1 MSYRWHSNVEAEQT
15 ADSSPRTAV
24 AVAPRG
30 DPRKRLL
37 AAMLETVAVR
47 GYDRTTI
54 SRVLS
59 NAGLEEAVFSE
70 HFHDKRDCFWQ
81 AIDGLIGHGERAA
94 LELFERDAP
103 WGELVR
109 IGLERLLGALTDD
122 PDAARVL
129 FVEMLGAG
137 AFAYERQ
144 RKTTALF
151 TSLIE
156 RGRLGSPN
164 ADQLPAQTSEAIV
177 GGIASILHRRAL
189 DGRVAELPSLAP
201 DLTYFAL
208 LPYLDHKRALEIA
221 NTTSTGWRAGTGWFR
236 R

>member
-1 MSYRWHSNVEAEQT
+1 MSYRRHSNVQGEQT
-15 ADSSPRTAV
+15 ADSSPRAAV
-24 AVAPRG
+24 ATPTRP
-30 DPRKRLL
+30 DPRRLL
-37 AAMLETVAVR
+37 LDAMIETVALR

-59 NAGLEEAVFSE
+59 NAGLDEAVFSE
-70 HFHDKRDCFWQ
+70 HFHDKRDCFQQGVDELIWQ
-81 AIDGLIGHGERAA
+81 GEQAA
-94 LELFERDAP
+94 VELFELDAP

-109 IGLERLLGALTDD
+109 TALERLLGALAED
-122 PDAARVL
+122 PDAASVL

-137 AFAYERQ
+137 PAAYERQ
-144 RKTTALF
+144 RTATALF

-156 RGRLGSPN
+156 RGRRGSPN
-164 ADQLPAQTSEAIV
+164 ADQLPTQTSEGIV

-189 DGRVAELPSLAP
+189 EGRFAELPSLAP

-208 LPYLDHKRALEIA
+208 LPYLDHERALEVA
-221 NTTSTGWRAGTGWFR
+221 NATSTGWRAGTGWFR

>member
-1 MSYRWHSNVEAEQT
+1 MSYRRHSNVEAEQT
-15 ADSSPRTAV
+15 AEDSNPRGV
-24 AVAPRG
+24 ATAPRG
-30 DPRKRLL
+30 DPRRRLL
-37 AAMLETVAVR
+37 EAIIETVALR

-59 NAGLEEAVFSE
+59 SAGLEEAVFSE
-70 HFHDKRDCFWQ
+70 HFHDKRDCFEQ
-81 AIDGLIGHGERAA
+81 AVDELIRRGERAA
-94 LELFERDAP
+94 LELFEKDAP

-109 IGLERLLGALTDD
+109 TGLERMLGALAED
-122 PDAARVL
+122 PDASRVL

-137 AFAYERQ
+137 PATCERQ
-144 RKTTALF
+144 RTALALF

-156 RGRLGSPN
+156 RGRSDSPK
-164 ADQLPAQTSEAIV
+164 AEQLPTQTSEAIV

-189 DGRVAELPSLAP
+189 EGRVAELPSLAP

-208 LPYLDHKRALEIA
+208 LPYLDHERALEIA
-221 NTTSTGWRAGTGWFR
+221 NATSTGWHAGTGWFR

>member
-1 MSYRWHSNVEAEQT
+1 MSYRRHAEVEEEQT
-15 ADSSPRTAV
+15 ADSNPQAAV
-24 AVAPRG
+24 VIAPRH

-37 AAMLETVAVR
+37 EAMIETVALR

-59 NAGLEEAVFSE
+59 SAGLEEAVFSE
-70 HFHDKRDCFWQ
+70 HFHDKHDCFWQ
-81 AIDGLIGHGERAA
+81 AVEEPIRRGERVA
-94 LELFERDAP
+94 LELFELDAP

-109 IGLERLLGALTDD
+109 AGLERLLRALADD

-137 AFAYERQ
+137 PAACERQ
-144 RKTTALF
+144 RVALALF
-151 TSLIE
+151 ISLIE
-156 RGRLGSPN
+156 RGRPGSPN
-164 ADQLPAQTSEAIV
+164 ADQLPTQTSEAIV

-189 DGRVAELPSLAP
+189 EERLDELPSLVP

-208 LPYLDHKRALEIA
+208 LPYLDHERALEIA
-221 NTTSTGWRAGTGWFR
+221 NATSMEWRGGTGWFR

>member
-1 MSYRWHSNVEAEQT
+1 MSYRRHSNVGAEQT
-15 ADSSPRTAV
+15 GDSNPRGAV
-24 AVAPRG
+24 ATAPRG
-30 DPRKRLL
+30 DPRRRLL
-37 AAMLETVAVR
+37 EAMIETVALR

-59 NAGLEEAVFSE
+59 SAGLEEAVFSE

-81 AIDGLIGHGERAA
+81 AIDGLIERSERAA
-94 LELFERDAP
+94 LEQFELDAP

-109 IGLERLLGALTDD
+109 IGLGRLLGALAEN
-122 PDAARVL
+122 PGGARVL
-129 FVEMLGAG
+129 LVEMLGAG
-137 AFAYERQ
+137 PAACERQ
-144 RKTTALF
+144 RTALALF

-156 RGRLGSPN
+156 RGRSDSPN
-164 ADQLPAQTSEAIV
+164 ADKLPAQTSEAIV

-189 DGRVAELPSLAP
+189 DGRLAELPSLAS

-208 LPYLDHKRALEIA
+208 LPYLDHERALEA
-221 NTTSTGWRAGTGWFR
+221 ASATSTGWRAGTGWFR

>member
-1 MSYRWHSNVEAEQT
+1 V
-15 ADSSPRTAV
+15 V
-24 AVAPRG
+24 VAPPRR
-30 DPRKRLL
+30 DPRSRLL
-37 AAMLETVAVR
+37 DAMVETVALR

-59 NAGLEEAVFSE
+59 SAGLEEAVFSE

-81 AIDGLIGHGERAA
+81 AIDDLIGRVECAA
-94 LELFERDAP
+94 LEQFRLDAP

-109 IGLERLLGALTDD
+109 VGLERLLRALAAR

-129 FVEMLGAG
+129 LVETLGAG
-137 AFAYERQ
+137 PAACERQ
-144 RKTTALF
+144 RAATALF

-156 RGRLGSPN
+156 RGREGSPSSE
-164 ADQLPAQTSEAIV
+164 QLPSQTSEAIV

-189 DGRVAELPSLAP
+189 EGRVAELPALAP

-208 LPYLDHKRALEIA
+208 LPYLDHERALEIA
-221 NTTSTGWRAGTGWFR
+221 NATSTAWRAGTGWFR

>member
-15 ADSSPRTAV
+15 ADCSPRTAV
-24 AVAPRG
+24 ADAPRR

-37 AAMLETVAVR
+37 DAMIETVAVR

-70 HFHDKRDCFWQ
+70 HFHDKRDCFQQ
-81 AIDGLIGHGERAA
+81 AVGGLVSRGERAA
-94 LELFERDAP
+94 LELFERDMP

-109 IGLERLLGALTDD
+109 IGLERLLGALAED

-137 AFAYERQ
+137 PFAYERQ
-144 RKTTALF
+144 RTATALF
-151 TSLIE
+151 TALIE
-156 RGRLGSPN
+156 QGRVGSPN
-164 ADQLPAQTSEAIV
+164 ADQLPTQTSEAIV

-189 DGRVAELPSLAP
+189 EGRVGELPSLAP

-208 LPYLDHKRALEIA
+208 LPYLDHERALEIA
-221 NTTSTGWRAGTGWFR
+221 DATSTGWRAGTGWFR

>member
-1 MSYRWHSNVEAEQT
+1 MSYRQRSDVETEQA
-15 ADSSPRTAV
+15 ADSSPRIAV
-24 AVAPRG
+24 ATAPRG
-30 DPRKRLL
+30 DPRRRLL
-37 AAMLETVAVR
+37 EAMIETAASR

-81 AIDGLIGHGERAA
+81 AVDELIERGERAA
-94 LELFERDAP
+94 LEHFELEAP

-109 IGLERLLGALTDD
+109 IGLERLLGALADD
-122 PDAARVL
+122 PDATRVL
-129 FVEMLGAG
+129 FVEMLSAG
-137 AFAYERQ
+137 PAACERQ
-144 RKTTALF
+144 RTAMALF

-156 RGRLGSPN
+156 RGRPGSIN
-164 ADQLPAQTSEAIV
+164 ADQLPAQTSEAIA

-189 DGRVAELPSLAP
+189 EGRVAELPSLVP

-208 LPYLDHKRALEIA
+208 LPYLDHERALKIA
-221 NTTSTGWRAGTGWFR
+221 NATSTGWRGGTGWFR